1 MLMQL
6 LLFDHSIVSVTR
18 RSCYHYSY
26 KPCVLVYSLRH
37 AVYRGRHSRCALI
50 AVQVSHFGF
59 NIEALMRT
67 AGYGHQ

>member
-6 LLFDHSIVSVTR
+6 LLFDHSIVNVR
-18 RSCYHYSY
+18 RSCYHYFY

-37 AVYRGRHSRCALI
+37 AVYRGQHSRCALI

-59 NIEALMRT
+59 NIKASVRT